1 MKQNRKTKNIQTA
14 LYTVVCLMLTAV
26 FMLAAVP
33 KQIKAA
39 EKPRLSQTEMAIGI
53 GARNVLTVYETKEKA
68 AYSFVSK
75 NKKVATV
82 KKKGTDCYITGIKI
96 GKTTMICYQT
106 LNKKKTVVGKCKQDH
121 NIFKSTLTIQ

>member
-1 MKQNRKTKNIQTA
+1 MPETGGRDT
-14 LYTVVCLMLTAV
+14 
-26 FMLAAVP
+26 
-33 KQIKAA
+33 
-39 EKPRLSQTEMAIGI
+39 RLSQTEIAIGI

-82 KKKGTDCYITGIKI
+82 KKKSTDCYITGIKI

-106 LNKKKTVVGKCKQDH
+106 QNKKKTVVGKCKQDH